1 MKNLIVKLSVFIVPL
16 LIFFIVDINYYEIVN
31 MKDVLLGAIA
41 LASSSLGFFIAGVS
55 IMQTSKFSKFYKVL
69 IDLGTDKK
77 IIAWLMAAIGYLFFL
92 AFLSL
97 FLIFFI
103 GYNHIA
109 IEILYN
115 IWFATLSAAFLSS
128 LFVTLIIIFVFSKQ

>member
-1 MKNLIVKLSVFIVPL
+1 
-16 LIFFIVDINYYEIVN
+16 